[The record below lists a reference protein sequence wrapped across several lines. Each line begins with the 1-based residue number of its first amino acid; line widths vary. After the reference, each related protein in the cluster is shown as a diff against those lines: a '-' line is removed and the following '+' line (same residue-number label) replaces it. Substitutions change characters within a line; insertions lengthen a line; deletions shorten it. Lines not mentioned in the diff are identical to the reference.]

1 MAKGSLLVE
10 ADPLRRF
17 TARIFEAYNSPP
29 DEAMIVADHL
39 VTANLMGYDS
49 HGIIRIPQY
58 LVDIQK
64 EVILPGAPIRLA
76 HESQTTATVDCGW
89 NFGQV
94 GGLRAMEIALAKAKN
109 SQTAAVVARCCN
121 HAGRL
126 GAYTQMAAEQG
137 FFALGVCNSPIHGH
151 FVLPWGGRKP
161 RLATNPISFAVPCGN
176 GHPIVAD
183 FSTAEATEGK
193 IRLHRNLGEP
203 LPGDWIVDAEGQPS
217 RNPADFYGPPMGAI
231 LPFGGDKGYRGFAL
245 SLLVEIL
252 GGLFGGSRTTE
263 DQPGNGLGFLVVN
276 ISAFQSPSVFADLS
290 SELRDYIKSSPPSE
304 GVEEVLIPGELDFK
318 TREKRLREGIPVDE
332 TTWGQI
338 TAAARAVGVEWELM
352 VKDH

>member
-1 MAKGSLLVE
+1 MATSSILVE

-17 TARIFEAYNSPP
+17 TVRIFEAHNTPS
-29 DEAMIVADHL
+29 DEAMIVAAHL

-58 LVDIQK
+58 IEDIHK
-64 EVILPGAPIRLA
+64 KVIRPGAPIRVDN
-76 HESQTTATVDCGW
+76 ESETTATVDCGW

-94 GGLRAMEIALAKAKN
+94 GGLRAMEIALSKAKK
-109 SQTAAVVARCCN
+109 SQTTFVVARCCN

-126 GAYTQMAAEQG
+126 GTYTQMAAEQG
-137 FFALGVCNSPIHGH
+137 FFALGVCNSPQHGH
-151 FVLPWGGRKP
+151 FVLPWGGRKG
-161 RLATNPISFAVPCGN
+161 RLATNPISYAVPCGS

-183 FSTAEATEGK
+183 FSTAEAAEGK
-193 IRLHRNLGEP
+193 IRLYRNLGEP
-203 LPGDWIVDAEGQPS
+203 LPGNWIVNADGQPT

-231 LPFGGDKGYRGFAL
+231 LPFGGDKGYRGYAL

-252 GGLFGGSRTTE
+252 GGLFGGSRTPV

-276 ISAFQSPSVFADLS
+276 ISAFQSPNAFAELT

-304 GVEEVLIPGELDFK
+304 GVDKVQLPGEPDFRI
-318 TREKRLREGIPVDE
+318 REKRLREGIPIDG
-332 TTWGQI
+332 TTWDQI
-338 TAAARAVGVEWELM
+338 CEAAGAVGVQWS
-352 VKDH
+352 